1 MDTLL
6 LISAAGLLGGAINAI
21 AGGGSFITFPAL
33 VLAGL
38 PPVSANQTSA
48 IALLPGGLASPWAY
62 KDEIHAFRQAR
73 LTMMLVSTLM
83 GGGAGAVL
91 LFVTPQK
98 EFYLVIRSEARFVG

>member
-48 IALLPGGLASPWAY
+48 IDLLPGGLASAWAY
-62 KDEIHAFRQAR
+62 KEEIHAFRHAS
-73 LTMMLVSTLM
+73 LTMRLVSTLM

-91 LFVTPQK
+91 SLVTPK
-98 EFYLVIRSEARFVG
+98 TDLGRKTVV